1 MKWFNN
7 LKVIQKLITGF
18 IIVALFIGIVGAVGI
33 VNMRKINSNYNT
45 TYNNDFIGIK
55 NLQQLY
61 VNTLTM
67 RVSVMRIVEDKNVT
81 GTTDAKDVAQRIIDN
96 SKLLSEYKN
105 NYLNNSQRDSFNSL
119 TNYLKQYEDLDSES
133 ISLVSNGKYGEASN
147 LSHSI
152 GDARDKVSNSLNE
165 LIKSSQKDA
174 SNARMQSEAL
184 YLKSSEIMFT
194 VCVLGLIIAIVL
206 GLIISLSISN
216 PLKKVLIFAEA
227 MGEGDFTSTIDIDT
241 EDEIGKVIKALNRAT
256 TNTKNLISEIITSSK
271 HIDVSSE
278 ELSSVVEE
286 LSSKVENIDSVVIKI
301 QSGIEETSSSSEE
314 ITASV
319 EEVDSSI
326 NELSAKAVE
335 GSDNA
340 NKSKDR
346 ATNVEKQGKDAIKE
360 VKNLYE
366 EKKNNMLKAIEEG
379 KVVENIKVMAD
390 TIASIAEQTNLL
402 ALNAAIEAA
411 RAGEQGKGFA
421 VVAEE
426 VKKLAEQSS
435 EAVTGIQDTI
445 IKVQNAFKNLAGNGS
460 DVLKF
465 INENVDPQFEQ
476 FENVGKQYY
485 DDSDFVTQM
494 SEEIASMSEEL
505 TATIDQVSQA
515 VQSMTITAQK
525 SSEHTETIVG
535 SIDETTKAIEQVA
548 LTAQSQAELAQKLN
562 ELVMKFEI

>member
-105 NYLNNSQRDSFNSL
+105 NYLSNFQRNSFNSL

-133 ISLVSNGKYGEASN
+133 ISLVSNGKYAEASN

-174 SNARMQSEAL
+174 NNAKIQSDAL
-184 YLKSSEIMFT
+184 YLKSSEIMVT
-194 VCVLGLIIAIVL
+194 VCVLGFIIAIVL

-278 ELSSVVEE
+278 ELSAVVEE
-286 LSSKVENIDSVVIKI
+286 VSSKVENIDSVVTKI

-335 GSDNA
+335 GSNNA

-366 EKKNNMLKAIEEG
+366 EKKKNMLKAIEEG

-445 IKVQNAFKNLAGNGS
+445 IKVQDAFKNLSGNGS
-460 DVLKF
+460 DVLRF

-476 FENVGKQYY
+476 FENMGKQYY

-535 SIDETTKAIEQVA
+535 SIDETTKAIEKVA

-562 ELVMKFEI
+562 ELVMKFKI